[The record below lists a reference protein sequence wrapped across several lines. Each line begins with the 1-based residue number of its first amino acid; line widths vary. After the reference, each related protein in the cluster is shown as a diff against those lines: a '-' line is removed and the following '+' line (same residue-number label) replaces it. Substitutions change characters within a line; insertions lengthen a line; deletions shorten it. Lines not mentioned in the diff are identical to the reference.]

1 MELNK
6 SIRFV
11 LLVITM
17 ALAALMA
24 AVGASGEN
32 VDKSPDYKEV
42 ENFYKVMKI
51 IQKNYVKDVQD
62 KDLLQG
68 AMNGMLQSLDA
79 HSSFLTKDMMNDLQA
94 EIDAEFGGL
103 GIEITFGKW
112 GTYCRFS
119 DRGHAR
125 IQGGPETG

>member
-11 LLVITM
+11 LLVIIM
-17 ALAALMA
+17 ALAAAMT

-32 VDKSPDYKEV
+32 IEKSLPDHKEV

-103 GIEITFGKW
+103 GLKSVWKKGYLLLFLRSRT
-112 GTYCRFS
+112 RLHP
-119 DRGHAR
+119 RRA
-125 IQGGPETG
+125 